1 MKSNAERSASPDVC
15 AIIVCAGKGERT
27 GLNYNKVLHY
37 LGQKTVIELVLD
49 AFAAYDVS
57 SAVIVCSPEDE
68 ARIKELAAP
77 YDGVSLCYGG
87 ATRAQS
93 VRNGLRAQPCDVAV
107 IHDGARPFA
116 SPPLINACI
125 RSAVRNGSGIAA
137 VKAVDT
143 VKRVQNGKVSSLPR
157 AELYNTQ
164 TPQAFTYADIMQD
177 LIKSTPVGARVGIGF
192 DVHRLADGR
201 PLILGGVTIPYN
213 KGLDGHS
220 DADVLAHAVMDAL
233 LSAAGL
239 PDIGVLFPDTDDRY
253 LGVSSM
259 LLLDEVV
266 ARVTVG
272 HRINNVSAVVMAQA
286 PKLAGFI
293 DAIRKS
299 LSARLGIGADS
310 VNVSATTTEHMGI
323 IGNGAAIAAS
333 ASCMLTENHG

>member
-1 MKSNAERSASPDVC
+1 MLFRSP
-15 AIIVCAGKGERT
+15 
-27 GLNYNKVLHY
+27 
-37 LGQKTVIELVLD
+37 
-49 AFAAYDVS
+49 
-57 SAVIVCSPEDE
+57 
-68 ARIKELAAP
+68 
-77 YDGVSLCYGG
+77 
-87 ATRAQS
+87 
-93 VRNGLRAQPCDVAV
+93 
-107 IHDGARPFA
+107 
-116 SPPLINACI
+116 
-125 RSAVRNGSGIAA
+125 
-137 VKAVDT
+137 
-143 VKRVQNGKVSSLPR
+143 
-157 AELYNTQ
+157 
-164 TPQAFTYADIMQD
+164 
-177 LIKSTPVGARVGIGF
+177 
-192 DVHRLADGR
+192 
-201 PLILGGVTIPYN
+201 
-213 KGLDGHS
+213 S
-220 DADVLAHAVMDAL
+220 DADVLVHAVMDAL

-299 LSARLGIGADS
+299 LAARLGISADS